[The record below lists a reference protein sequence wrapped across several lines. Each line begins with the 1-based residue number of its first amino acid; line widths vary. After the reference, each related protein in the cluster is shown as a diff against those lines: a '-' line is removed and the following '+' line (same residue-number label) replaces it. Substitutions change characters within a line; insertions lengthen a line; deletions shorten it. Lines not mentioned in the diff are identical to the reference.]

1 MKALILAAGYGTR
14 LHSLGKDTPKALL
27 EVARKPLVNHIL
39 EKIAALP
46 GLNEILL
53 VTNDKFYAV
62 FEEWKKRQTACL
74 HPLRI
79 VNDGTKTPE
88 DRLGS
93 IGDIYFVLKKKP
105 LKDDLLVIGGD
116 NLFDYALDEYIDFA
130 RSKTPSVTVGLYDVH
145 QLDKAKNFGVVKLDD
160 GRRLVSFEEKP
171 ANPQSTLIA
180 MCLYYLPQNS
190 LGLVDDY
197 LVESNSSDTAGDYI
211 RWLCR
216 KNNVYGFRFTG
227 CWYDIGSVESYREA
241 QEQFK

>member
-27 EVARKPLVNHIL
+27 EVAHKPLVDYIL
-39 EKIAALP
+39 EKILPLP

-62 FEEWKKRQTACL
+62 FEEWRKRQTACPY
-74 HPLRI
+74 PLRI

-93 IGDIYFVLKKKP
+93 IGDIHFVLKNIP

-116 NLFDYALDEYIDFA
+116 NLFDYTLDEYRGFA
-130 RSKTPSVTVGLYDVH
+130 QSNSPSVTVGLYDIH
-145 QLDKAKNFGVVKLDD
+145 HLEKAKDFGVVKLDD
-160 GRRLVSFEEKP
+160 NRRLVSFEEKP
-171 ANPQSTLIA
+171 AHPQSTLIA
-180 MCLYYLPQNS
+180 MCLYYLPQKS
-190 LGLVDDY
+190 LGLVEDY

-216 KNNVYGFRFTG
+216 KNTVYGFRFTG
-227 CWYDIGSVESYREA
+227 RWYDIGSVESYREA
-241 QEQFK
+241 QEQFQ